1 MREHD
6 RVWCE
11 RRGSGCKFT
20 SALLLHMMLICVK
33 AVIQELRRESASL
46 NARTPSNPNGR

>member
-11 RRGSGCKFT
+11 RRGSGCKLT
-20 SALLLHMMLICVK
+20 LALLLHMMLICVK

-46 NARTPSNPNGR
+46 NARAPPNSNGR